1 MTAPLARKVF
11 DDFEK
16 KKEQTQNDKLI
27 AVRNVFDKYN
37 LISALHSYMSTKDD
51 NFKNLL
57 PPLVLLKS
65 KETEDLINKLNNL
78 KFVIKNNLAA

>member
-1 MTAPLARKVF
+1 MILK
-11 DDFEK
+11 K

-57 PPLVLLKS
+57 PPLVLLNSAEK
-65 KETEDLINKLNNL
+65 KDLISKLENL
-78 KFVIKNNLAA
+78 KFEIKNNLAA